1 MKKRVN
7 SNEILQQL
15 LLGKVNL
22 IEVSICADDSS
33 VLIKKDDEVYFE
45 EKNINYN
52 DADLVGIRTYIQDF
66 IKNKG
71 VKILSTSKRGVGI
84 DYNLEV
90 SVRNNPIYFKYTTE
104 GISNKYNRLVIE
116 KISSVSK
123 DYYSARELA
132 NKLQVN
138 IMTIYRYIK
147 ASKLKA
153 YKIGKE
159 FRIDKKEFNN
169 FLNKVKTK

>member
-7 SNEILQQL
+7 SNEILRQL
-15 LLGKVNL
+15 LLGKVNF
-22 IEVSICADDSS
+22 IKVSICADDSS
-33 VLIKKDDEVYFE
+33 VLIKEDDEVYFE

-52 DADLVGIRTYIQDF
+52 DTDLIGIRTYIQDF

-84 DYNLEV
+84 DYDLEV
-90 SVRNNPIYFKYTTE
+90 STRNSPIYFKYITK
-104 GISNKYNRLVIE
+104 GISNKYNRLVI
-116 KISSVSK
+116 KKVSSVSK
-123 DYYSARELA
+123 DYYSAQELA

-147 ASKLKA
+147 ADKLKA
-153 YKIGKE
+153 YKIGKG
-159 FRIDKKEFNN
+159 FRINKEEFNN
-169 FLNKVKTK
+169 FLNKAKTK